1 MNLEIACKVLKLKK
15 SLFSLTSSKDIRQ
28 KELKSAYRKMALKH
42 HPDIGGKE
50 KDFKKVTSAHKF
62 LMNYIPTKVT
72 KSRPTKPTKPTK
84 KEEKKAY
91 STKSNTKTKIKNAF
105 GVIRKKRR
113 KKPLDPQDIIIPIEV
128 SVKEL
133 YEGFNQKLEYTRRKA
148 CSNCYSAGCYL
159 CDGQLSHEKL
169 QVEIYIHSSLMN
181 SENEIIYKDL
191 GEITYEKADLI
202 IPLNI
207 VKSKFSLEYRKG
219 NKYPIV
225 VSTEILNK
233 GQTEIILNTLN
244 EKIKITIPKNHK
256 GTLNLKNKGL
266 IFNTNK
272 GEIRGDHHIILK
284 YN

>member
-1 MNLEIACKVLKLKK
+1 MNLDIACKILKLKK
-15 SLFSLTSSKDIRQ
+15 SLFFLTSLKDIKQ
-28 KELKSAYRKMALKH
+28 KELKNAYRKMAFKH
-42 HPDIGGKE
+42 HPDRGGKE
-50 KDFKKVTSAHKF
+50 KDFKQVTSAYNF
-62 LMNYIPTKVT
+62 LINYIPIKIT
-72 KSRPTKPTKPTK
+72 KSKPTKTTK

-105 GVIRKKRR
+105 GTTRKKRR

-207 VKSKFSLEYRKG
+207 VKSKFSLEYKKG

-225 VSTEILNK
+225 VSTEIINK
-233 GQTEIILNTLN
+233 NQTEIILNTLN
-244 EKIKITIPKNHK
+244 EKIKITIPKDHK
-256 GTLNLKNKGL
+256 GILNLKNKGL
-266 IFNTNK
+266 LFNTNK